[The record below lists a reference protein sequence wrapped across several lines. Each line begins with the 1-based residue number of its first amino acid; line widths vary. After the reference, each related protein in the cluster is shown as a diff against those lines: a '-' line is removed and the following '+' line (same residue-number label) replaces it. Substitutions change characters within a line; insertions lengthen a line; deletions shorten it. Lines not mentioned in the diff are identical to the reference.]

1 MLLLLLERLEVF
13 LAEVL
18 HFGGL
23 VDEVDGALLV
33 VVRVVQIRFGFQ
45 GDATHSG
52 VGRSGILLGI
62 VTAELVDLERVGG
75 G

>member
-1 MLLLLLERLEVF
+1 MQLLLLLERLEVF

-18 HFGGL
+18 HFGGF

-45 GDATHSG
+45 RDAAHGG
-52 VGRSGILLGI
+52 VRWGGELL
-62 VTAELVDLERVGG
+62 L
-75 G
+75 